1 VRVPAVSVR
10 QVAKTFAR
18 AREPVQALRDVSL
31 EIEAG
36 EFFGLLGPNGAGKT
50 TLISCMA
57 GLCRQDAGSI
67 RILGHDTRADY
78 RAARRALGVVPQELV
93 FDPFFSVREILRLQS
108 GYFGIQKNDAWIDE
122 LLSELDLS
130 DKADHSMRSLSGGM
144 KRRVLVAQALVHRP
158 PVIIL
163 DEPTA
168 GVDVALRQ
176 GLWRFIRRL
185 NRDGHTILLTTHYL
199 EEAEA
204 LCGRLALMRSG
215 EICALEKTET
225 LIRQFAKHR
234 LTVRLAEGGCLPSA
248 LAAAAKAVPDIERSW
263 EWTLDE
269 LSDIESVLAALRES
283 GCRLEDMSISPPDLE
298 TAFLKFM
305 GNGSEGR
312 T

>member
-1 VRVPAVSVR
+1 MTIPAVSVR

-18 AREPVQALRDVSL
+18 ARQPVAALRDVSL

-57 GLCRQDAGSI
+57 GLCRQDMGSI
-67 RILGHDTRADY
+67 RILGHDTRFDY

-185 NRDGHTILLTTHYL
+185 NRDGHTIILTTHYL

-204 LCGRLALMRSG
+204 LCSRLALMRSG

-234 LTVRLAEGGCLPSA
+234 LTVRLAEGGCLPTA
-248 LAAAAKAVPDIERSW
+248 LAVAGKAVPDMDRSW

-283 GCRLEDMSISPPDLE
+283 GCHLEDMSISPPDLE
-298 TAFLKFM
+298 TAFLTFM
-305 GNGSEGR
+305 GNDPESV

>member
-1 VRVPAVSVR
+1 MSTAAVSVT

-18 AREPVQALRDVSL
+18 TGQPVHALRDVSL
-31 EIEAG
+31 EIAAG

-57 GLCRQDAGSI
+57 GLCRQDAGDI
-67 RILGHDTRADY
+67 RILGHDTRSDY

-108 GYFGIQKNDAWIDE
+108 GYFGIKQNDAWIDE
-122 LLSELDLS
+122 LLAELDLS

-176 GLWRFIRRL
+176 GLWHFIRRL
-185 NRDGHTILLTTHYL
+185 NRDGHTIILTTHYL

-234 LTVRLAEGGCLPSA
+234 LTVRLAEGGCLPPTLAA
-248 LAAAAKAVPDIERSW
+248 LAKPLEDVVRSW
-263 EWTLDE
+263 QWTLDA

-298 TAFLKFM
+298 TAFLSFM
-305 GNGSEGR
+305 GNEGGER
-312 T
+312 A

>member
-1 VRVPAVSVR
+1 MTIPAVSVR

-18 AREPVQALRDVSL
+18 ARQPVAALRDVSL

-57 GLCRQDAGSI
+57 GLCRQDMGSI
-67 RILGHDTRADY
+67 RILGHDTRFDY

-176 GLWRFIRRL
+176 GLWHFIRRL
-185 NRDGHTILLTTHYL
+185 NRDGHTIILTTHYL

-204 LCGRLALMRSG
+204 LCSRLALMRSG

-234 LTVRLAEGGCLPSA
+234 LTVRLAEGGCLPTA
-248 LAAAAKAVPDIERSW
+248 LAVAGKAVPDMDRSW

-283 GCRLEDMSISPPDLE
+283 GCHLEDMSISPPDLE
-298 TAFLKFM
+298 TAFLTFM
-305 GNGSEGR
+305 GNDPESV